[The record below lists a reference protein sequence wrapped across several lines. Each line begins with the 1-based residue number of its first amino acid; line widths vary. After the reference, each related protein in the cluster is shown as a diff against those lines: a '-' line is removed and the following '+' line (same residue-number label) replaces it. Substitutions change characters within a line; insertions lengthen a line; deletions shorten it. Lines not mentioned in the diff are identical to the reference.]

1 MRIHVFSFLI
11 IDEIN
16 RKSVD
21 ARVLIIG
28 FMPHIIFP
36 SIIKEAWLMAIDHF
50 KEQGIIVKFDLQ
62 FIISPHFCLVLHG
75 LNQEELAKMD
85 NAVMLCHR
93 PWYIGGKI
101 SR

>member
-1 MRIHVFSFLI
+1 
-11 IDEIN
+11 
-16 RKSVD
+16 
-21 ARVLIIG
+21 
-28 FMPHIIFP
+28 
-36 SIIKEAWLMAIDHF
+36 MAIDHL
-50 KEQGIIVKFDLQ
+50 KEQGIDVEFDLQ
-62 FIISPHFCLVLHG
+62 NVFTPHFCSVLRG